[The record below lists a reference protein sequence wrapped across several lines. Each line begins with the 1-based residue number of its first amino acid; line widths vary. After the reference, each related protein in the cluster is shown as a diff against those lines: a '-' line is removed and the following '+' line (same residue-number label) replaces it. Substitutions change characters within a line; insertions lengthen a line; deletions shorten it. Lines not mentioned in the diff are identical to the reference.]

1 MNILGAAWWLCYII
15 CGICV
20 QLVLPGMDALA
31 PGLLLALQ
39 EGRRGVF
46 FRLAFIFLFIQ
57 EGAGSL
63 HFGSAILWY
72 AGLVALFRFSARLF
86 VADNLLFV
94 AGLSAGLGV
103 WRAAVQLFICAVQDI
118 PVDHARLLQE
128 SLLQAVLIPVIW
140 GLAYALRPKSLR
152 HAH

>member
-1 MNILGAAWWLCYII
+1 MKILGAFWWVCFTI
-15 CGICV
+15 CGICL
-20 QLVLPGMDALA
+20 QLVFPGMDALA

-39 EGRRGVF
+39 EGKRWVF
-46 FRLAFIFLFIQ
+46 IRLAVVFLLIQ
-57 EGAGSL
+57 EGSGSM
-63 HFGSAILWY
+63 HFGSGILWY
-72 AGLVALFRFSARLF
+72 TGLVLLFRFSARLF

-94 AGLSAGLGV
+94 FGLSAGLGV
-103 WRAAVQLFICAVQDI
+103 WRAMVQLFICAIQDI
-118 PVDHARLLQE
+118 PINHSRLLQE